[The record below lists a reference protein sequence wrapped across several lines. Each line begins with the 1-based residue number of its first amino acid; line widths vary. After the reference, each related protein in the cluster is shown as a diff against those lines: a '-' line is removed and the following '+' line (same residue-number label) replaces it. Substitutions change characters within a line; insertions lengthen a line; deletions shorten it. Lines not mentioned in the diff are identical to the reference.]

1 MKYRYTAKDSSGRT
15 IRGTVE
21 GGSPKVA
28 AEALKRDQL
37 FPINFSEIKPFV
49 DFSAIFEIWGKVK
62 YNDLANFTR
71 QLSTMITAGLPLTD
85 ALNLLKA
92 QSPPGLSGVVG
103 SLLTDIQGGLSLSS
117 SMTRHPSVFSKVYVA
132 LVKAGEAAGVM
143 ENVLNRLADN
153 SEKTREFT
161 SKVKGAMVYPAI
173 ILMGMVGVMFLMMWL
188 VIPKITD
195 LYADFNAELPLAT
208 RAIMWLS
215 DAFTTYWWLWGSLLF
230 LGMYGLRAFMATET
244 GIRKWDTLKYRIP
257 ITGELTRQVMLTEL
271 SRTLSLL
278 IGSGISVIDALNIVA
293 DALGNVM
300 VEKDVRR
307 IARQVE
313 KGFPI
318 SIAFSESEIFPPVM
332 GQMIAVGE
340 ETGKIDEVLFKL
352 SKYFELES
360 EQKIKGLTTAI
371 EPLILIVL
379 AIGVGFL
386 MYAVVMP
393 IYSITNQF

>member
-1 MKYRYTAKDSSGRT
+1 M
-15 IRGTVE
+15 
-21 GGSPKVA
+21 
-28 AEALKRDQL
+28 
-37 FPINFSEIKPFV
+37 
-49 DFSAIFEIWGKVK
+49 
-62 YNDLANFTR
+62 
-71 QLSTMITAGLPLTD
+71 
-85 ALNLLKA
+85 
-92 QSPPGLSGVVG
+92 
-103 SLLTDIQGGLSLSS
+103 
-117 SMTRHPSVFSKVYVA
+117 
-132 LVKAGEAAGVM
+132 
-143 ENVLNRLADN
+143 
-153 SEKTREFT
+153 
-161 SKVKGAMVYPAI
+161 KGAMVYPAI

>member
-1 MKYRYTAKDSSGRT
+1 M
-15 IRGTVE
+15 
-21 GGSPKVA
+21 A

-103 SLLTDIQGGLSLSS
+103 ALLTDIQGGLSLSS

>member
-1 MKYRYTAKDSSGRT
+1 M
-15 IRGTVE
+15 
-21 GGSPKVA
+21 
-28 AEALKRDQL
+28 
-37 FPINFSEIKPFV
+37 
-49 DFSAIFEIWGKVK
+49 
-62 YNDLANFTR
+62 
-71 QLSTMITAGLPLTD
+71 
-85 ALNLLKA
+85 
-92 QSPPGLSGVVG
+92 VG
-103 SLLTDIQGGLSLSS
+103 ALLTDIQGGLSLSS